1 MPIPKASEV
10 TTTVGSEDEAVRLA
24 QTIVGERLAACV
36 QFWPIRSTYHW
47 QGKIES
53 ATEFRLSFKTRPTL
67 VPALIRAIRSLH
79 AYELPEIIATP
90 ISDGLPQYLDW
101 IRTETAGA
109 RLTNRPPATRKRPSR
124 SGRKS

>member
-10 TTTVGSEDEAVRLA
+10 TTTVGSEADAVRIA
-24 QTIVGERLAACV
+24 QALVGKRLAACV

-47 QGKIES
+47 QGTIES

-67 VPALIRAIRSLH
+67 VPELIRVIRSLH
-79 AYELPEIIATP
+79 SYELPEIIATP
-90 ISDGLPQYLDW
+90 IAGGLPPYLDW
-101 IRTETAGA
+101 IRAETAGA
-109 RLTNRPPATRKRPSR
+109 RLTIRPPATRKRPSR